1 MNEGLNGGDPADD
14 FDLFWGMPRSGGGDG
29 GSSGSSNNHESRGGG
44 GLTDVTSG
52 GARLM
57 SSPTLSGSSS
67 RAGNLNTATPTLMGS
82 LWSHSSMPPEAYGHS
97 LHVHASQAEG
107 PAPTAAGLNA
117 DLHGGS
123 PPPPASSRPVWLPP
137 PSQHHQHS
145 AGRGDGMH
153 VSSRQRQQHLPATS
167 PPRQPARPTAVTDA
181 RGRGRNGGETG
192 VSGSIVEYKLE
203 ELAAVITAS
212 VVGKLEVDVR
222 EALWA
227 GNQQQHHSP
236 APPPPPPPPAAAAFP
251 SHEDDQRRVAAAV
264 EAAVSPLRSRL
275 AAFEE
280 QMTRLSAASR
290 SGSGGSGDSGR
301 DTPRG
306 VRGSSSGSGGGVKG
320 GAGGNAA
327 AEPIA
332 ALTALAQRTG
342 TLEGRHKQLQA
353 KVALLDNSFGP
364 KASDWAQTI
373 KAFLQE
379 RGSEPAAGVAGR
391 AAVTVGTRG
400 KGGKRGLGIDAPAF
414 VPQSAAQRST
424 AVACASASSGPGQGA
439 ARAAPPAPAPSV
451 DVEAAKHEES
461 APEVVWAA
469 QGDSTAAAESTAA
482 KGAATATATAAAAG
496 KLHRCAGCAE
506 TQERCS
512 RLEKRVAESER
523 ALSLLQSQAAAA
535 ATEAT
540 VALESRRTAAAA
552 ATAAAEKAASLD
564 QKAAATAAGG
574 GGGNWASKSS
584 VEKLAA
590 ALRQLTA
597 RTKDGEDALALVDH
611 GLRGVREEM
620 APLSRSVLTLK
631 RLVESQLREKDQA
644 AELLKGYVTTI
655 TREASLTFLRRMYMF
670 VAAIS
675 RQYIAG
681 LVVPGGF
688 AASAANSNNHSGG
701 LNGDGRVEPAAAAA
715 TTIPAVTITP
725 VATTP
730 VTPPVVDSSPA
741 AAAGGVSS
749 SNVIA
754 VEEDVQE
761 KVGEEPQKRL

>member
-14 FDLFWGMPRSGGGDG
+14 FELFWGMPRSGGGDG
-29 GSSGSSNNHESRGGG
+29 GSSGSGNNHESRGGG
-44 GLTDVTSG
+44 GLTDVTGG
-52 GARLM
+52 GAGLM
-57 SSPTLSGSSS
+57 SSPTLRGSSS
-67 RAGNLNTATPTLMGS
+67 RAGNLNTATPTLMGN

-123 PPPPASSRPVWLPP
+123 PPPPASSRRPVWLPP
-137 PSQHHQHS
+137 PNQHHQHS

-153 VSSRQRQQHLPATS
+153 VSSRQCQQHLPATS

-227 GNQQQHHSP
+227 GNQQQQHLP
-236 APPPPPPPPAAAAFP
+236 VPPPPPTAAAAVP

-264 EAAVSPLRSRL
+264 EATVAPLRSRL
-275 AAFEE
+275 AALEVE
-280 QMTRLSAASR
+280 ITRLSAASR
-290 SGSGGSGDSGR
+290 SGSGGSGDGGR
-301 DTPRG
+301 DTPKG
-306 VRGSSSGSGGGVKG
+306 VRGKSSGSGGGVKG
-320 GAGGNAA
+320 GVSGNAA

-353 KVALLDNSFGP
+353 KVALLDNYFGP

-379 RGSEPAAGVAGR
+379 RVSEPAAGVARR

-424 AVACASASSGPGQGA
+424 AAVCASASSGPGQGA
-439 ARAAPPAPAPSV
+439 ARAPPPAPAPSV
-451 DVEAAKHEES
+451 DVEGAKHEES
-461 APEVVWAA
+461 APEVVGAA

-482 KGAATATATAAAAG
+482 KGAATSTATAAAVG
-496 KLHRCAGCAE
+496 KLHHCAGCAE
-506 TQERCS
+506 TQESCS

-523 ALSLLQSQAAAA
+523 ALSSLQSQAAAA

-540 VALESRRTAAAA
+540 AALESRRTAAAA
-552 ATAAAEKAASLD
+552 ATAAVEKAASLY
-564 QKAAATAAGG
+564 QKAAATAAAG
-574 GGGNWASKSS
+574 GGGNWASKTS

-590 ALRQLTA
+590 ALRQLAA

-655 TREASLTFLRRMYMF
+655 TRE

-675 RQYIAG
+675 RQHIAG
-681 LVVPGGF
+681 LVGPGRF
-688 AASAANSNNHSGG
+688 AAGAANSNNHGG
-701 LNGDGRVEPAAAAA
+701 GFNGDGRVEPAAAAA
-715 TTIPAVTITP
+715 NTIPAVTITP

-730 VTPPVVDSSPA
+730 APPLVVDSSSA

-754 VEEDVQE
+754 AAEDVGK
-761 KVGEEPQKRL
+761 KVDKEPEERL

>member
-29 GSSGSSNNHESRGGG
+29 GSSGSGINHESRGGG

-52 GARLM
+52 GAGLM

-123 PPPPASSRPVWLPP
+123 PLPPASSRRPVWLPP

-153 VSSRQRQQHLPATS
+153 ISSRQHQQHLPATS

-236 APPPPPPPPAAAAFP
+236 APPPPPPPPPPAAAAVP

-264 EAAVSPLRSRL
+264 EAAVAPLRSRL
-275 AAFEE
+275 AALEE
-280 QMTRLSAASR
+280 QMIRLSAASR
-290 SGSGGSGDSGR
+290 SGSGGSGDGGSGDGGR
-301 DTPRG
+301 DAPRG
-306 VRGSSSGSGGGVKG
+306 VRGNSSGSGGGVKG

-379 RGSEPAAGVAGR
+379 RVTEPAAGAAGR

-424 AVACASASSGPGQGA
+424 AAVCASASSGPGQGA

-451 DVEAAKHEES
+451 DVEGAKHEES
-461 APEVVWAA
+461 APEVVGAV
-469 QGDSTAAAESTAA
+469 QGDSTAATKSMAA
-482 KGAATATATAAAAG
+482 KGAATATAAAAG

-512 RLEKRVAESER
+512 RLEKRMTESER

-535 ATEAT
+535 AATEAT
-540 VALESRRTAAAA
+540 AALESRRMAAAA

-564 QKAAATAAGG
+564 QKAAATAAVG
-574 GGGNWASKSS
+574 GGGNWASKTS
-584 VEKLAA
+584 VEKLTA
-590 ALRQLTA
+590 ALRQLAA

-655 TREASLTFLRRMYMF
+655 TREAS

-681 LVVPGGF
+681 LVVPGGV
-688 AASAANSNNHSGG
+688 AAAAANSNNHSGG
-701 LNGDGRVEPAAAAA
+701 FNGDGRVEPAAAAA

-725 VATTP
+725 VTTTP
-730 VTPPVVDSSPA
+730 VPLLVGDPSPA
-741 AAAGGVSS
+741 AAAGGISSS

-754 VEEDVQE
+754 VE
-761 KVGEEPQKRL
+761 KEPEGSL

>member
-52 GARLM
+52 GAGLM

-123 PPPPASSRPVWLPP
+123 PPPPASSRRPVWLPP

-153 VSSRQRQQHLPATS
+153 VSSRQRRQHLPATS
-167 PPRQPARPTAVTDA
+167 PPRQPARPIAVTDA
-181 RGRGRNGGETG
+181 GGRGRNGGETG

-236 APPPPPPPPAAAAFP
+236 APPPPPHAAAAVP

-264 EAAVSPLRSRL
+264 EAAVAPLRSRL
-275 AAFEE
+275 ADLEE
-280 QMTRLSAASR
+280 QITRLSAASR
-290 SGSGGSGDSGR
+290 SGSGGSGDGGR

-306 VRGSSSGSGGGVKG
+306 VHGNSSGSGGGVKG

-379 RGSEPAAGVAGR
+379 RVSEPAAGVAGR
-391 AAVTVGTRG
+391 AAGTVRTRG

-424 AVACASASSGPGQGA
+424 AAVCPSASSGPGQGA

-451 DVEAAKHEES
+451 DVEGAKHEES
-461 APEVVWAA
+461 APEAVGAA

-482 KGAATATATAAAAG
+482 KGAATATVTVAAAG

-506 TQERCS
+506 TQKRCS

-540 VALESRRTAAAA
+540 AALESRRTAAAA

-564 QKAAATAAGG
+564 QKAAATAAAG
-574 GGGNWASKSS
+574 GGGNWASKTS

-590 ALRQLTA
+590 TLRQLAA

-611 GLRGVREEM
+611 GLRGVRDEV
-620 APLSRSVLTLK
+620 RC
-631 RLVESQLREKDQA
+631 R
-644 AELLKGYVTTI
+644 
-655 TREASLTFLRRMYMF
+655 
-670 VAAIS
+670 
-675 RQYIAG
+675 
-681 LVVPGGF
+681 
-688 AASAANSNNHSGG
+688 
-701 LNGDGRVEPAAAAA
+701 
-715 TTIPAVTITP
+715 
-725 VATTP
+725 
-730 VTPPVVDSSPA
+730 
-741 AAAGGVSS
+741 
-749 SNVIA
+749 
-754 VEEDVQE
+754 
-761 KVGEEPQKRL
+761 